1 MPKSSKKCCV
11 NPCSVE
17 CCVPDCEVDCCSA
30 AFLRLDKLRQ
40 GWTDVATSGTTN
52 MIHHIAGATGPFGS
66 STMTTTWNPA
76 TIFDRAGVA
85 VPVPIGGTGS
95 FGGDSLTLPSIFGTG
110 STGAPVINLISAAG
124 ITGSSNMNILT
135 NSGFSY
141 LNNAWYAYIFVNTMR
156 YQTFEACGKADQV
169 VGWFVDTTT
178 GQLELFQA
186 LPELNLNVTDNR
198 GQLIAYATDNLTSV
212 QKQKLYNLN
221 NLYKLS
227 TAAIAR
233 VDANPKEEGNIC
245 EFTDKCGQKWLLA
258 INRANSEPSVINAN
272 TQFVVVGVRMC

>member
-17 CCVPDCEVDCCSA
+17 CCKADCEVDCCSA

-40 GWTDVATSGTTN
+40 GWTDVATSGSTN
-52 MIHHIAGATGPFGS
+52 MITTILGVTGVVPG
-66 STMTTTWNPA
+66 TMTTTWVPA
-76 TIFDRAGVA
+76 TINDRAGNAVA
-85 VPVPIGGTGS
+85 VPIGGTGS
-95 FGGDSLTLPSIFGTG
+95 YGAIPSIFGVG
-110 STGAPVINLISAAG
+110 STGSPVINLIQTTPSG
-124 ITGSSNMNILT
+124 ITGSVVTNILT
-135 NSGFSY
+135 DNTVISNY

-169 VGWFVDTTT
+169 VGWLVDTSS

-186 LPELNLNVTDNR
+186 LPELNLNLTDNR
-198 GQLIAYATDNLTSV
+198 GQLIAVPTDNLTSV

-221 NLYKLS
+221 NLYKLT

-233 VDANPKEEGNIC
+233 VEANPKEEGNIC
-245 EFTDKCGQKWLLA
+245 EFTDKCGQKWLIA
-258 INRANSEPSVINAN
+258 INRASSQNSVITASS
-272 TQFVVVGVRMC
+272 QFVVVGVLIC